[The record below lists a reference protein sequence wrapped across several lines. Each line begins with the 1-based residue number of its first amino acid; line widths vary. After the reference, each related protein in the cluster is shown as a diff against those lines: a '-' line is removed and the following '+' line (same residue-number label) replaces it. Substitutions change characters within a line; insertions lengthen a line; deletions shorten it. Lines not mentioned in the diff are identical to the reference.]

1 MTAAATDELGKL
13 LSLEES
19 AQDLL
24 FRSARTANAFTDE
37 PVTDDQVRAIYDLVK
52 WGPTSMNQQPLRVLL
67 VRSLEGRERLLPHM
81 AEGNRAKTGSAPLT
95 AILAADIDFHENL
108 PRVFPRQHARTQR
121 FTLGAP
127 RAFTVAPDGSRV
139 MFLRSASGTDPRNRL
154 WSLATGT
161 GEETCVADPGAL
173 FTGDEDLPPE
183 ERALRERRRESAAGV
198 VDYATHSVVRIA
210 AFTPSRPLFVA
221 HLGGGRGPEPGTPS

>member
-108 PRVFPRQHARTQR
+108 PRVFPHK
-121 FTLGAP
+121 
-127 RAFTVAPDGSRV
+127 PD
-139 MFLRSASGTDPRNRL
+139 AKD
-154 WSLATGT
+154 
-161 GEETCVADPGAL
+161 L
-173 FTGDEDLPPE
+173 FTE
-183 ERALRERRRESAAGV
+183 EAGRRGQAHLNGTLQIAYFIIGIRAAGLDAGPMTGFDREGVRQEFFAGTALEPLV
-198 VDYATHSVVRIA
+198 VVNIGHIDDSATFPRSPRLDYDEVVSEI
-210 AFTPSRPLFVA
+210 
-221 HLGGGRGPEPGTPS
+221 